1 MDVKKYDAELPTEK
15 SVPSNNLSDYTIL
28 LYGQEKIG
36 KTSFAAQ
43 FPDAMFLFFEP
54 GGKDLAVY
62 KKEIDNWSHF
72 RLILANL
79 EKDTRYKNIIF
90 DTADV
95 AHAMCSKWSCEKLGI
110 DDPEEAEFG
119 KGWRKIR
126 TEFASAVLR
135 LTKTGKGVIFLSH
148 GTEKQTK
155 IRGEKVDRTVPT
167 MPKQAR
173 EILEALVD
181 VWVYYRYTDARG
193 GREFVIRGNE
203 VISAGTRARSHFIG
217 IDRIPAGKDEKQAY
231 QNFVAAFEN
240 KLTTGQ
246 KHEAPAP
253 VAVAPKAPA
262 KFKLKQP

>member
-1 MDVKKYDAELPTEK
+1 MKTYDSDLPTAK
-15 SVPSNNLSDYTIL
+15 SVPSTDLSDYTIL

-36 KTSFAAQ
+36 KTTFASQ

-62 KKEIDNWSHF
+62 KKEIESWAHF
-72 RLILANL
+72 RLILQKL
-79 EKDTRYKNIIF
+79 ESDKRYKNVVF

-95 AHAMCSKWSCEKLGI
+95 AHAMCSAYACEKLGI

-126 TEFASAVLR
+126 SEFASCILR

-148 GTEKQTK
+148 GTEKTVK
-155 IRGEKVDRTVPT
+155 IRGEKIERTVPT

-181 VWVYYRYTDARG
+181 IWVYYRYTDAQG

-203 VISAGTRARSHFIG
+203 SISAGTRAKNHFIG
-217 IDRIPAGKDEKQAY
+217 IDRIPAGRSDKEAY
-231 QNFVAAFEN
+231 DNFVAAFEN
-240 KLTTGQ
+240 RLGKRG
-246 KHEAPAP
+246 EMPRVP
-253 VAVAPKAPA
+253 VAAP
-262 KFKLKQP
+262 KFKLKMK